1 MRYLLQKDFIAEIP
15 ARQKYICDTMNIW
28 TLPKESIYNDFIV
41 LEALTPSTDSSLD
54 ICFIVGHNYM
64 VKRFLETVPLPEKN
78 IVAITCDGLANFSK
92 LKLKNKNFYIS
103 KQDHRNLS
111 PLYCGEDFGLD
122 FDLTESELLFFNN
135 RKRTSVMQNVTKSF
149 KKI

>member
-1 MRYLLQKDFIAEIP
+1 
-15 ARQKYICDTMNIW
+15 MNIW

-41 LEALTPSTDSSLD
+41 MEALTSSTDSSLD
-54 ICFIVGHNYM
+54 ICFIVGHNYI
-64 VKRFLETVPLPEKN
+64 VKSFLETVPLSERN
-78 IVAITCDGLANFSK
+78 IVAITCDGQANFSR

-111 PLYCGEDFGLD
+111 PLYCGSDFGLN

-135 RKRTSVMQNVTKSF
+135 RKVANIMQNINKSF
-149 KKI
+149 IKL